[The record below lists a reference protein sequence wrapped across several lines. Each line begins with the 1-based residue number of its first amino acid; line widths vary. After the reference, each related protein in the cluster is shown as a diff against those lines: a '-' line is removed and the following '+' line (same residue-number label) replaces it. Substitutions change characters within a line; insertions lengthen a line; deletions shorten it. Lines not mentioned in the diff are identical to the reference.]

1 MRSLSAKLI
10 LAFLTVSLAGVLLV
24 AVLAGR
30 VTAGEFGHFML
41 RQNQE
46 FLLETLSLYYQE
58 QGSWAGAAAL
68 LRAGQMRGH
77 GQMHGMGPALDVA
90 LADSSGR
97 IVVPGAGHRTG
108 TQVSAAILR
117 QGVAIEVEGQ
127 QVGTLLGGQA
137 VPIVM
142 MQTAAIEF
150 LQRVNRAIFL
160 ATIGAAFLALFLGT
174 WLARALTRPLR
185 ELTAAT
191 RAVAGGDFD
200 RHVPVRSEDELGQL
214 AAAFNQMSAD
224 LSHGRELRRQMTAD
238 IAHELRTPLS
248 VILGHAEA
256 LRDGVLPANAATFEV
271 VHEEALRLNRLVD
284 DLRTLSLAE
293 AGELEL
299 IRRPIAPARLLS
311 QVAAAQ
317 APRAAQQN
325 VSLQTEVAPD
335 LPPVA
340 MDPDRMAQVLGN
352 LLDNALRH
360 TPAEGQVTLAAEAS
374 NGAVLFRVSDSGPG
388 IDPADL
394 PHVFD
399 RFYRADKSRRRGGSG
414 LGLAI
419 ARSIVDAH
427 NGRIWAESP
436 PGRGARFFIQLP

>member
-10 LAFLTVSLAGVLLV
+10 LAFLIVSLAGVLLV

-30 VTAGEFGHFML
+30 VTADEFDHFMF
-41 RQNQE
+41 RQNQD
-46 FLLETLSLYYQE
+46 FLVETLSLYYQE

-68 LRAGQMRGH
+68 LRAGQMRGQ

-97 IVVPGAGHRTG
+97 IVVPGAGYRAG
-108 TQVSAAILR
+108 TQISDTVLR
-117 QGVAIEVEGQ
+117 RGAPIEVEGR
-127 QVGTLLGGQA
+127 QVGTLLGGHTM
-137 VPIVM
+137 PM
-142 MQTAAIEF
+142 MMHTAATEF
-150 LQRVNRAIFL
+150 LQRVNRSLVL
-160 ATIGAAFLALFLGT
+160 ASVGATFLALFLGT
-174 WLARALTRPLR
+174 LLARALTQPLR

-191 RAVAGGDFD
+191 RAVAGGDFG

-214 AAAFNQMSAD
+214 ADAFNQMSAG

-256 LRDGVLPANAATFEV
+256 LRDGVLPPDAATFEI

-299 IRRPIAPARLLS
+299 IRRPTSPAGLLAK
-311 QVAAAQ
+311 VAAAQ

-325 VSLQTEVAPD
+325 VSLETEVAPD
-335 LPPVA
+335 LPDIA

-360 TPAEGQVTLAAEAS
+360 TPGDGRVTLAAQAA
-374 NGAVLFRVSDSGPG
+374 NGSVIFRVSDSGPG

-399 RFYRADKSRRRGGSG
+399 RFYRADKSRQRGGSG

-436 PGRGARFFIQLP
+436 PGHGARFFVQLP

>member
-1 MRSLSAKLI
+1 MHSLSVKLI
-10 LAFLTVSLAGVLLV
+10 LAFLAVSLAGVLLV

-30 VTAGEFGHFML
+30 VTAEEFDHFMF

-46 FLLETLSLYYQE
+46 FLAETLSLYYQE
-58 QGSWAGAAAL
+58 QGSWQGVEAL
-68 LRAGQMRGH
+68 LRAGPMRGQ
-77 GQMHGMGPALDVA
+77 GQMHGMGPQQDVA
-90 LADSSGR
+90 LADSAGR
-97 IVVPGAGHRTG
+97 VIVPGAGYRAGVQLST
-108 TQVSAAILR
+108 VVLR
-117 QGVAIEVEGQ
+117 QGLAIEVEGQ
-127 QVGTLLGGQA
+127 QVGTLLGRRS
-137 VPIVM
+137 VPVLM
-142 MQTAAIEF
+142 HTAAVEF
-150 LQRVNRAIFL
+150 LQRVNRVIAL
-160 ATIGAAFLALFLGT
+160 ASVGATLLALFLGT
-174 WLARALTRPLR
+174 LLARALTNPLR

-191 RAVAGGDFD
+191 RAVTQGDFG
-200 RHVPVRSEDELGQL
+200 RQVTVRSQDELGQL
-214 AAAFNQMSAD
+214 AVAFNQMSAG
-224 LSHGRELRRQMTAD
+224 LGQGRELRRQMTAD

-256 LRDGVLPANAATFEV
+256 LRDGVLPPDAATFEIV
-271 VHEEALRLNRLVD
+271 YEEALRLNRLVD

-299 IRRPIAPARLLS
+299 IRRPTSPAGLLAK
-311 QVAAAQ
+311 VAAAQ

-325 VSLQTEVAPD
+325 VSLETEVAPE
-335 LPPVA
+335 LPEIT

-360 TPAEGQVTLAAEAS
+360 TPGNGRVTLAAQAA
-374 NGAVLFRVSDSGPG
+374 NGSVIFRVSDSGPG

-419 ARSIVDAH
+419 ARSIVEAH
-427 NGRIWAESP
+427 QGRIWADSS
-436 PGRGARFFIQLP
+436 PGRGAHFFVELR